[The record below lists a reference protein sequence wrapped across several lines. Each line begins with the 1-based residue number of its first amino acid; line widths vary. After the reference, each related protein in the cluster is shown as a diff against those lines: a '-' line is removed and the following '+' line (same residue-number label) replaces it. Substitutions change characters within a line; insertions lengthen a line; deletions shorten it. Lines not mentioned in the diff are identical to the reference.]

1 MVGYPNVG
9 ARRGEA
15 NGTMALLLAV
25 TREVAGRRSA
35 YAYDCPPCCERN

>member
-1 MVGYPNVG
+1 MVGYLNVG

-25 TREVAGRRSA
+25 MREVAEEGVHTPRV
-35 YAYDCPPCCERN
+35 